1 MPFRSAEGIFFVP
14 SKVNKLHTRSFCY
27 YIYTK
32 STNMQTAKTPMR
44 IIVTGASGMVGEGV
58 LHECL
63 NSNDVKEVLV
73 LVRKS
78 CGVTHSKLKEVL
90 HSNFHD
96 LSPVA
101 DQLKGY
107 DACFFCAGVSSVGKK
122 EEEFYHLTYKLTMH
136 VAETLAKQ
144 NSNITFCYISGAG
157 TDSSEKG
164 RLMWARV
171 KGKTENDL
179 TKLPFAQVYNFRPGL
194 IESAP
199 GMKNTIKLYNYFKWL
214 IPIIKL
220 ISKNGVVSLTE
231 IGQAMIKAATK
242 GYKKQILEIKDIK
255 ELAAS

>member
-1 MPFRSAEGIFFVP
+1 
-14 SKVNKLHTRSFCY
+14 
-27 YIYTK
+27 
-32 STNMQTAKTPMR
+32 MQTATTRMR
-44 IIVTGASGMVGEGV
+44 VIVTGASGMIGEGV

-63 NSNDVKEVLV
+63 NSNTVKEVVV
-73 LVRKS
+73 LGRKS
-78 CGVTHSKLKEVL
+78 CGVVHPKLKEIL

-101 DQLKGY
+101 DQLKDY

-122 EEEFYHLTYKLTMH
+122 EEEYYHLTYTLTMH
-136 VAETLAKQ
+136 VAETLAKL
-144 NSNITFCYISGAG
+144 NSNITFCYVSGAG

-171 KGKTENDL
+171 KGKTENGL
-179 TKLPFAQVYNFRPGL
+179 MKLSLAQVYNFRPGV
-194 IESAP
+194 IESGK

-214 IPIIKL
+214 IPVIKL

-231 IGQAMIKAATK
+231 IGQAMINAATK
-242 GYKKQILEIKDIK
+242 GYKKQILEVKDIK